1 MIENVIAGL
10 GLLFQWDVLIVIVLS
25 GAFGLFMG
33 ALPGLT
39 ATMAVALL
47 VPVTFYMDPVPA
59 IAAMV
64 TASAMAMFS
73 GDIPSVLLR
82 MPGTP
87 ASAAYTDD
95 AFALTKKGQA
105 HVAMGICLLTSA
117 IGGLFG
123 ALVLA
128 TLAPP
133 LASVALKF
141 SSYEYFWLCLLGLTT
156 TAFMISSSQVKGILS
171 LALGLFAATV
181 GIDPVSGVPRFTFGN
196 PNLIGGLSLVPIM
209 IGLFAIA
216 EIFRYYARRE
226 PPVRLEQKSIKGVF
240 EGQARILWHER
251 RAIAQGNVLG
261 TGLGILPG
269 AGADIAAWISYS
281 LARRFAR
288 EPEKFGKGSTEGLAA
303 AGAANNAAVS
313 GGFIPSLVFG
323 IPGDAIAAIIIG
335 VLFMKGVNPGSTIF
349 LNNPAIVYA
358 IFGAFFLANLLLI
371 PLGWV
376 AIRLS
381 RVMLTVRLNVLMPII
396 FIFCLVGAFAMEN
409 TVSAVGVA
417 LAFGVIGFVLEAFR
431 FPLAPFV
438 LGVVLG
444 PLLEENFL
452 TSMMKS
458 NGDWLAFV
466 DRPIA
471 GGLAVLTVLIWMSP
485 AIGALIRRLR
495 ARESG
500 KPGAKEAR

>member
-1 MIENVIAGL
+1 MENVAAGL
-10 GLLFQWDVLIVIVLS
+10 SLLFDPYVLLVMLLS
-25 GAFGLFMG
+25 AIFGLFMG

-39 ATMAVALL
+39 ATMAVALM

-59 IAAMV
+59 VAAMV
-64 TASAMAMFS
+64 TASAMAMFA
-73 GDIPSVLLR
+73 GDIPAVLLR

-87 ASAAYTDD
+87 ASAAYTND

-133 LASVALKF
+133 LATVALRF

-156 TAFMISSSQVKGILS
+156 AGLMIQSSRSKGVIS
-171 LALGLFAATV
+171 LALGLFVATI
-181 GIDPVSGVPRFTFGN
+181 GIDQISGVPRFTFGSTA
-196 PNLIGGLSLVPIM
+196 LIGGLSLVPVM
-209 IGLFAIA
+209 IGLFAFA
-216 EIFRYYARRE
+216 EIFRFYAKRIQ
-226 PPVRLEQKSIKGVF
+226 PVKLEQASIKGVF
-240 EGQARILWHER
+240 EGQGKILWQER
-251 RAIAQGNVLG
+251 KAIAQGNILG
-261 TGLGILPG
+261 TVLGILPG

-281 LARRFAR
+281 LAKKFSRN
-288 EPEKFGKGSTEGLAA
+288 PEEFGRGSKEGLAA

-335 VLFMKGVNPGSTIF
+335 VLFMKGINPGPTIF
-349 LNNPAIVYA
+349 LNNPAVVYA
-358 IFGAFFLANLLLI
+358 IFGIFFLANLLMI

-381 RVMLTVRLNVLMPII
+381 RLMLSVRLNILMPII
-396 FIFCLVGAFAMEN
+396 FIFCLIGAFAMEN
-409 TVSAVGVA
+409 SINAVGVA
-417 LAFGVIGFVLEAFR
+417 LAFGVIGVIMEANR
-431 FPLAPFV
+431 IPLAPFV
-438 LGVVLG
+438 LGIVLG
-444 PLLEENFL
+444 PLLEQNFL

-458 NGDWLAFV
+458 HGNPLTFF

-471 GGLAVLTVLIWMSP
+471 GTLAALTILIWLWP
-485 AIGALIRRLR
+485 LVAALLKRGR
-495 ARESG
+495 AQ
-500 KPGAKEAR
+500 ARTSET

>member
-1 MIENVIAGL
+1 MIENIAAGL
-10 GLLFQWDVLIVIVLS
+10 ALLFDPFVLLVMVAS
-25 GAFGLFMG
+25 AAFGLFMG

-47 VPVTFYMDPVPA
+47 GPVTVYMDPVPA
-59 IAAMV
+59 VAAMV

-87 ASAAYTDD
+87 ASAAYTND
-95 AFALTKKGQA
+95 AFSLTRKGQA

-123 ALVLA
+123 AIVLA

-133 LASVALKF
+133 LAKVALRF

-156 TAFMISSSQVKGILS
+156 AAFMISTSRLKGAIS
-171 LALGLFAATV
+171 LALGLFTATV
-181 GIDPVSGVPRFTFGN
+181 GIDPVSGVPRFTFGSTAI
-196 PNLIGGLSLVPIM
+196 IGGLSLVPIM
-209 IGLFAIA
+209 IGLFAFA
-216 EIFRYYARRE
+216 EIFRFYSRRSQQ
-226 PPVRLEQKSIKGVF
+226 VRLEQNKIKGVF
-240 EGQARILWHER
+240 EGQAGILWKER
-251 RAIAQGNVLG
+251 RAIAQGNLLG
-261 TGLGILPG
+261 TVLGILPG

-281 LARRFAR
+281 VAKRFSR
-288 EPEKFGKGSTEGLAA
+288 NPEEFGRGSKEGLAA

-335 VLFMKGVNPGSTIF
+335 VLFMKGVNPGPTIF
-349 LNNPAIVYA
+349 LNNPAVVYA
-358 IFGAFFLANLLLI
+358 IVGTFFMANILMV

-381 RVMLTVRLNVLMPII
+381 RLMLSVKLNILMPII
-396 FIFCLVGAFAMEN
+396 FIFCLIGAFAMEN
-409 TVSAVGVA
+409 SIAAVGVA
-417 LAFGVIGFVLEAFR
+417 LAFGVIGFAMEANR

-438 LGVVLG
+438 LGIVLG
-444 PLLEENFL
+444 PLLEQNFL

-458 NGDWLAFV
+458 NGNLTAFF

-471 GGLAVLTVLIWMSP
+471 AGLATLTILIWIWP
-485 AIGALIRRLR
+485 LVNQLR
-495 ARESG
+495 ARRGTPQS
-500 KPGAKEAR
+500 

>member
-1 MIENVIAGL
+1 MIENIGAGL
-10 GLLFQWDVLIVIVLS
+10 SLLMDPYVLLVMLVS
-25 GAFGLFMG
+25 AAFGLFMG

-59 IAAMV
+59 VAAMV

-87 ASAAYTDD
+87 ASAAYTND

-133 LASVALKF
+133 LASIALKF

-156 TAFMISSSQVKGILS
+156 AGFMMQTARAKGVIS
-171 LALGLFAATV
+171 LALGLFVATI
-181 GIDPVSGVPRFTFGN
+181 GIDPVSGVPRFTFGSTA
-196 PNLIGGLSLVPIM
+196 LIGGLSLVPVM
-209 IGLFAIA
+209 IGLFAFA
-216 EIFRYYARRE
+216 EIFRFYLKRVQ
-226 PPVRLEQKSIKGVF
+226 PVKLEQASIKGVF
-240 EGQARILWHER
+240 EGQAGILWKER
-251 RAIAQGNVLG
+251 KAIAQGNVLG
-261 TGLGILPG
+261 TLLGILPG

-281 LARRFAR
+281 LAKKFSRH
-288 EPEKFGKGSTEGLAA
+288 PEEFGRGSKEGLAA

-335 VLFMKGVNPGSTIF
+335 VLFMKGVNPGPTIF
-349 LNNPAIVYA
+349 LNNPAVVYA
-358 IFGAFFLANLLLI
+358 IFGIFFLANLLMI

-381 RVMLTVRLNVLMPII
+381 RMMLTVRLNILMPII
-396 FIFCLVGAFAMEN
+396 FVFCLIGSFAMEN
-409 TVSAVGVA
+409 SINAVSIA
-417 LAFGVIGFVLEAFR
+417 LAFGVIGVLMEAWR
-431 FPLAPFV
+431 FPLAPLV
-438 LGVVLG
+438 LGIVLG
-444 PLLEENFL
+444 PLLEQNFL

-458 NGDWLAFV
+458 SGNLFAFF

-471 GGLAVLTVLIWMSP
+471 GGLAALTILIWVWP
-485 AIGALIRRLR
+485 LISRLIWRQNRRR
-495 ARESG
+495 HVEG
-500 KPGAKEAR
+500 

>member
-1 MIENVIAGL
+1 MDSVIAGL
-10 GLLFQWDVLIVIVLS
+10 GLLFQVEVLLVIVAS
-25 GAFGLFMG
+25 GTFGLFMG

-95 AFALTKKGQA
+95 AFSLTKRGKA

-123 ALVLA
+123 AVILA

-133 LASVALKF
+133 LASVALRF

-156 TAFMISSSQVKGILS
+156 TAFMISSSRIKGILS
-171 LALGLFAATV
+171 LALGLFVATI
-181 GIDPVSGVPRFTFGN
+181 GIDPVSGVPRFTFGST
-196 PNLIGGLSLVPIM
+196 NLIGGLSLVPIM

-216 EIFRYYARRE
+216 EIFRYYARRDQA
-226 PPVRLEQKSIKGVF
+226 VRLEQNAIKGVF
-240 EGQARILWHER
+240 EGQGRILWRER
-251 RAIAQGNVLG
+251 RAIVQGNVLG
-261 TGLGILPG
+261 TTLGILPG

-281 LARRFAR
+281 VAKRFAR

-335 VLFMKGVNPGSTIF
+335 VLFMKGVNPGPTIF
-349 LNNPAIVYA
+349 LNNPQIVYA

-376 AIRLS
+376 AIKLS
-381 RVMLTVRLNVLMPII
+381 RLMLTVRLNILMPII

-409 TVSAVGVA
+409 TISAVGVA
-417 LAFGVIGFVLEAFR
+417 LAFGVIGFVLEAYR

-444 PLLEENFL
+444 PLLEQNFL
-452 TSMMKS
+452 NSMMKS
-458 NGDWLAFV
+458 SGDWIAFV

-471 GGLAVLTVLIWMSP
+471 AGLALVTLLIWLSP
-485 AIGALIRRLR
+485 AIAALMRQVLTRHSK
-495 ARESG
+495 A
-500 KPGAKEAR
+500 

>member
-1 MIENVIAGL
+1 MIENIAAGFA
-10 GLLFQWDVLIVIVLS
+10 LLFDPFVLLVMVAS
-25 GAFGLFMG
+25 AAFGLFMG

-59 IAAMV
+59 VAAMV

-87 ASAAYTDD
+87 ASAAYTND
-95 AFALTKKGQA
+95 AFSLTKKGQA

-123 ALVLA
+123 AIVLA

-133 LASVALKF
+133 LAKVALRF

-156 TAFMISSSQVKGILS
+156 AAFMIATSRLKGAIS
-171 LALGLFAATV
+171 LALGLFTATV
-181 GIDPVSGVPRFTFGN
+181 GIDPVSGVPRFTFGSTAI
-196 PNLIGGLSLVPIM
+196 IGGLSLVPIM
-209 IGLFAIA
+209 IGLFAFA
-216 EIFRYYARRE
+216 EIFRFYSRRNQQ
-226 PPVRLEQKSIKGVF
+226 VKLEQNKIKDVF
-240 EGQARILWHER
+240 EGQAGILWKER
-251 RAIAQGNVLG
+251 RAIAQGSFLG
-261 TGLGILPG
+261 TVLGILPG

-281 LARRFAR
+281 VAKRFSR
-288 EPEKFGKGSTEGLAA
+288 NPEEFGRGSKEGLAA

-335 VLFMKGVNPGSTIF
+335 VLFMKGVNPGPTIF
-349 LNNPAIVYA
+349 LNNPAVVYA
-358 IFGAFFLANLLLI
+358 IVGAFFMANILMV

-381 RVMLTVRLNVLMPII
+381 RLMLSVKLNILMPII
-396 FIFCLVGAFAMEN
+396 FIFCLIGAFAMEN
-409 TVSAVGVA
+409 SIAAVGVA
-417 LAFGVIGFVLEAFR
+417 LAFGVIGFAMEANR

-438 LGVVLG
+438 LGIVLG
-444 PLLEENFL
+444 PLLEQNFL

-458 NGDWLAFV
+458 SGNLTAFF

-471 GGLAVLTVLIWMSP
+471 AGLASLTILIWIWPLVNQLRS
-485 AIGALIRRLR
+485 RR
-495 ARESG
+495 ATPQS
-500 KPGAKEAR
+500 

>member
-1 MIENVIAGL
+1 MIDNIAAGL
-10 GLLFQWDVLIVIVLS
+10 SLVLDPYVLLVMLAS
-25 GAFGLFMG
+25 AAFGLFMG

-59 IAAMV
+59 VAAMV
-64 TASAMAMFS
+64 TASAMAMFA
-73 GDIPSVLLR
+73 GDIPAVLLR

-87 ASAAYTDD
+87 ASAAYTND
-95 AFALTKKGQA
+95 AFSLTKKGQA
-105 HVAMGICLLTSA
+105 HIAMGICLLTSA

-123 ALVLA
+123 AVVLA
-128 TLAPP
+128 SFAPP
-133 LASVALKF
+133 LAAVALKF

-156 TAFMISSSQVKGILS
+156 AGFMIQTSRAKGVIS
-171 LALGLFAATV
+171 LALGIFVSTI

-196 PNLIGGLSLVPIM
+196 TALVGGLSLVPVM
-209 IGLFAIA
+209 IGLFAFA
-216 EIFRYYARRE
+216 EIFRFYAKRVQ
-226 PPVRLEQKSIKGVF
+226 PVKLQQASIKGVF
-240 EGQARILWHER
+240 DGQGKILWRER

-261 TGLGILPG
+261 TLLGILPG

-281 LARRFAR
+281 VAK
-288 EPEKFGKGSTEGLAA
+288 KFSRNPDEFGHGSKEGLAA

-335 VLFMKGVNPGSTIF
+335 VLFMKGVNPGPTIF
-349 LNNPAIVYA
+349 LNNPSVVYA
-358 IFGAFFLANLLLI
+358 IFAVFFLANLMMI

-381 RVMLTVRLNVLMPII
+381 RLMLSVRLNILMPII

-409 TVSAVGVA
+409 SINAVAVA
-417 LAFGVIGFVLEAFR
+417 LAFGVIGVLMEAYR
-431 FPLAPFV
+431 FPLAPLV

-444 PLLEENFL
+444 PLLEQNFL

-458 NGDWLAFV
+458 NGDPMTFFE
-466 DRPIA
+466 RPIA
-471 GGLAVLTVLIWMSP
+471 GALAAITLFIWLWP
-485 AIGALIRRLR
+485 LAARLVRR
-495 ARESG
+495 ARS
-500 KPGAKEAR
+500 R

>member
-1 MIENVIAGL
+1 MIENITAGL
-10 GLLFQWDVLIVIVLS
+10 ALLFDPFVLLVMVAS
-25 GAFGLFMG
+25 AAFGLFMG

-59 IAAMV
+59 VAAMV

-87 ASAAYTDD
+87 ASAAYTND
-95 AFALTKKGQA
+95 AFSLTKKGQA

-123 ALVLA
+123 AIVLA

-133 LASVALKF
+133 LASVALRF

-156 TAFMISSSQVKGILS
+156 AAFMISTSRLKGAIS
-171 LALGLFAATV
+171 LALGLFTATV
-181 GIDPVSGVPRFTFGN
+181 GIDPVSGVPRFTFGSTAI
-196 PNLIGGLSLVPIM
+196 IGGLSLVPVM
-209 IGLFAIA
+209 IGLFAFA
-216 EIFRYYARRE
+216 EIFRFYSRRNQ
-226 PPVRLEQKSIKGVF
+226 PVKLEQNKIKGVF
-240 EGQARILWHER
+240 EGQAGILWKER
-251 RAIAQGNVLG
+251 RAIAQGNLLG
-261 TGLGILPG
+261 TLLGILPG

-281 LARRFAR
+281 VAKRFSR
-288 EPEKFGKGSTEGLAA
+288 NPEEFGRGSKEGLAA

-335 VLFMKGVNPGSTIF
+335 VLFMKGVNPGPTIF
-349 LNNPAIVYA
+349 LNNPSVVYA
-358 IFGAFFLANLLLI
+358 IVGTFFMANILMI

-381 RVMLTVRLNVLMPII
+381 RLMLSVRLNILMPII
-396 FIFCLVGAFAMEN
+396 FIFCLIGAFAMEN
-409 TVSAVGVA
+409 SIAAVGVA
-417 LAFGVIGFVLEAFR
+417 LAFGVIGFAMEANR

-438 LGVVLG
+438 LGIVLG
-444 PLLEENFL
+444 PLLEQNFL

-458 NGDWLAFV
+458 NGNLVAFF

-471 GGLAVLTVLIWMSP
+471 ASLAALTILIWVWP
-485 AIGALIRRLR
+485 LVNLFR
-495 ARESG
+495 ARRSA
-500 KPGAKEAR
+500 PQM

>member
-1 MIENVIAGL
+1 MIENLGAGL
-10 GLLFQWDVLIVIVLS
+10 TLLLDPFVLLVVFAS
-25 GAFGLFMG
+25 AVFGLFMG

-47 VPVTFYMDPVPA
+47 VPVTFYMAPVPA
-59 IAAMV
+59 VAAMV
-64 TASAMAMFS
+64 TASAMAMFA

-87 ASAAYTDD
+87 ASAAYTND

-105 HVAMGICLLTSA
+105 HIAMGICLLTSA

-123 ALVLA
+123 AVVLA

-133 LASVALKF
+133 LASVALRF

-156 TAFMISSSQVKGILS
+156 AAFMISSSRLKGAISLS
-171 LALGLFAATV
+171 LGLFAATV
-181 GIDPVSGVPRFTFGN
+181 GIDPVSGVPRFTFGSTAV
-196 PNLIGGLSLVPIM
+196 IGGLSLVPVM
-209 IGLFAIA
+209 IGLFAFA
-216 EIFRYYARRE
+216 EIFRFYARRVQ
-226 PPVRLEQKSIKGVF
+226 PVKLEQNSIRGVF
-240 EGQARILWHER
+240 EGQGGILWKQR
-251 RAIAQGNVLG
+251 RTIVQGNVLG
-261 TGLGILPG
+261 TVLGILPG

-281 LARRFAR
+281 LAKRFSKT
-288 EPEKFGKGSTEGLAA
+288 PEEFGRGSHEALAA

-335 VLFMKGVNPGSTIF
+335 VLYMKGVNPGPTIF

-358 IFGAFFLANLLLI
+358 IIGTFFLANLLMI

-376 AIRLS
+376 AIRMSRLLLS
-381 RVMLTVRLNVLMPII
+381 VRLYILMPVI
-396 FIFCLVGAFAMEN
+396 FIFCLIGAFAMEN
-409 TVSAVGVA
+409 SITAVGVA
-417 LAFGVIGFVLEAFR
+417 LVFGVIGFTMEANR
-431 FPLAPFV
+431 FPLAPFI

-444 PLLEENFL
+444 PLLEQNFL

-458 NGDWLAFV
+458 GGDPLAFF

-471 GGLAVLTVLIWMSP
+471 AGLAALTILIWVWP
-485 AIGALIRRLR
+485 LIASILSRGPRNQPEL
-495 ARESG
+495 
-500 KPGAKEAR
+500 

>member
-1 MIENVIAGL
+1 MSNILAGL
-10 GLLFQWDVLIVIVLS
+10 ALLFDPFVLLVMLAS
-25 GAFGLFMG
+25 ATFGLFMG

-59 IAAMV
+59 VAAMV
-64 TASAMAMFS
+64 TASAMAMFA

-87 ASAAYTDD
+87 ASAAYTND
-95 AFALTKKGQA
+95 AFAMTRKGQA

-123 ALVLA
+123 ALILA

-133 LASVALKF
+133 LARVALRF

-156 TAFMISSSQVKGILS
+156 AGFMIQSSRTRGVIS
-171 LALGLFAATV
+171 LALGLLVATV
-181 GIDPVSGVPRFTFGN
+181 GIDPVSGVPRFTFGSTA
-196 PNLIGGLSLVPIM
+196 LIGGLSLVPVM

-216 EIFRYYARRE
+216 EIFRFYARR
-226 PPVRLEQKSIKGVF
+226 VQRAKLEQVEIKGVF
-240 EGQARILWHER
+240 EGQGKILWEER

-261 TGLGILPG
+261 TLLGILPG

-281 LARRFAR
+281 LAKRFSR
-288 EPEKFGKGSTEGLAA
+288 KPQEFGRGSREGLAA

-335 VLFMKGVNPGSTIF
+335 VLFMKGINPGPTIF
-349 LNNPAIVYA
+349 LNNPSVVYA
-358 IFGAFFLANLLLI
+358 IFGIFFLANLLMI

-376 AIRLS
+376 AIKLS
-381 RVMLTVRLNVLMPII
+381 RLMLSVRLGILMPII
-396 FIFCLVGAFAMEN
+396 FVFCLVGAFAMEN
-409 TVSAVGVA
+409 TVAAVGVA
-417 LAFGVIGFVLEAFR
+417 LAFGVAGFFMEANR
-431 FPLAPFV
+431 IPLAPFV
-438 LGVVLG
+438 LGIVLG
-444 PLLEENFL
+444 PLLEQNFL

-458 NGDWLAFV
+458 HGNPLAFV

-471 GGLAVLTVLIWMSP
+471 GALAVLTILIWVWPLINLWLRRRSP
-485 AIGALIRRLR
+485 VAGRNQ
-495 ARESG
+495 G
-500 KPGAKEAR
+500 

>member
-1 MIENVIAGL
+1 MIENIGAGL
-10 GLLFQWDVLIVIVLS
+10 GLLFDPYVLLVMVAS
-25 GAFGLFMG
+25 AVFGLFMG

-59 IAAMV
+59 VAAMV

-87 ASAAYTDD
+87 ASAAYTND
-95 AFALTKKGQA
+95 AFSLTKKGQA

-123 ALVLA
+123 AVILA
-128 TLAPP
+128 LFAPP
-133 LASVALKF
+133 LAMVALKF

-156 TAFMISSSQVKGILS
+156 AGFMIQTSRAKGVIS
-171 LALGLFAATV
+171 LALGLFVATI

-196 PNLIGGLSLVPIM
+196 AALLGGLSLVPVM
-209 IGLFAIA
+209 IGLFAFS
-216 EIFRYYARRE
+216 EIFRFYAKRVQ
-226 PPVRLEQKSIKGVF
+226 PMKLEQASIKGVF
-240 EGQARILWHER
+240 EGQGRILWQER
-251 RAIAQGNVLG
+251 KAIAQGNILG
-261 TGLGILPG
+261 TVLGILPG

-281 LARRFAR
+281 LAKKFSRN
-288 EPEKFGKGSTEGLAA
+288 PEEYGRGSKEGLAA

-335 VLFMKGVNPGSTIF
+335 VLFMKGVNPGPTIF
-349 LNNPAIVYA
+349 LNNPAVVYA
-358 IFGAFFLANLLLI
+358 IFGTFFLANLLMI

-381 RVMLTVRLNVLMPII
+381 RMMLTVRLNILMPII
-396 FIFCLVGAFAMEN
+396 FIFCLIGAFAMEN
-409 TVSAVGVA
+409 NITAVGVA
-417 LAFGVIGFVLEAFR
+417 LAFGVIGVVLEALS
-431 FPLAPFV
+431 FPLAPLV
-438 LGVVLG
+438 LGIVLG
-444 PLLEENFL
+444 PLLEQNFL

-458 NGDWLAFV
+458 GGDPLAFFE
-466 DRPIA
+466 RPIA
-471 GGLAVLTVLIWMSP
+471 GALAAVTIFIWIWPLLS
-485 AIGALIRRLR
+485 RLR
-495 ARESG
+495 KR
-500 KPGAKEAR
+500 P

>member
-1 MIENVIAGL
+1 MIENMAAGL
-10 GLLFQWDVLIVIVLS
+10 ALLFDPYVLLVVLCS
-25 GAFGLFMG
+25 AAFGLFMG

-59 IAAMV
+59 VAAMV

-87 ASAAYTDD
+87 ASAAYTND
-95 AFALTKKGQA
+95 AYALTKKGQA

-123 ALVLA
+123 AVVLA

-133 LASVALKF
+133 LASIALRF

-156 TAFMISSSQVKGILS
+156 AAFMISSSRLKGAIS

-181 GIDPVSGVPRFTFGN
+181 GIDPVSGVPRFTFGSTAV
-196 PNLIGGLSLVPIM
+196 IGGLSLVPVM
-209 IGLFAIA
+209 IGLFAFA
-216 EIFRYYARRE
+216 EIFRFYARRVQ
-226 PPVRLEQKSIKGVF
+226 PIKLQQNKIRGVF
-240 EGQARILWHER
+240 EGQAGILWKER

-261 TGLGILPG
+261 TVLGILPG

-281 LARRFAR
+281 LAKRFSKT
-288 EPEKFGKGSTEGLAA
+288 PEEFGRGSKEGLAA

-335 VLFMKGVNPGSTIF
+335 VLYMKGVNPGPTIF

-358 IFGAFFLANLLLI
+358 IIGTFFLANILMI

-376 AIRLS
+376 AIRMSRLMLS
-381 RVMLTVRLNVLMPII
+381 VRLNILMPII
-396 FIFCLVGAFAMEN
+396 FVFCLIGAFAMEN
-409 TVSAVGVA
+409 SITAVGVA
-417 LAFGVIGFVLEAFR
+417 LAFGVIGFAMEANR

-438 LGVVLG
+438 LGIVLG
-444 PLLEENFL
+444 PLLEQNFL

-458 NGDWLAFV
+458 GGNPVAFF

-471 GGLAVLTVLIWMSP
+471 ATLAALTILIWVWP
-485 AIGALIRRLR
+485 LLAILRRR
-495 ARESG
+495 KA
-500 KPGAKEAR
+500 AQ

>member
-1 MIENVIAGL
+1 MENVVAGL
-10 GLLFQWDVLIVIVLS
+10 GLLFSVEVLLVMLAAGI
-25 GAFGLFMG
+25 FGLFMG

-64 TASAMAMFS
+64 TAAAMAMFA
-73 GDIPSVLLR
+73 GDIPAVLLR

-87 ASAAYTDD
+87 ASAAYADD
-95 AFALTKKGQA
+95 GYSLTKTGQT
-105 HVAMGICLLTSA
+105 HVAMGLCLLASA

-123 ALVLA
+123 ALILA

-133 LASVALKF
+133 LAMVALRF

-156 TAFMISSSQVKGILS
+156 TAFMISSSRVKGVLS
-171 LALGLFAATV
+171 LSLGLFTATI

-196 PNLIGGLSLVPIM
+196 YNLIGGLSLVPIM

-216 EIFRYYARRE
+216 EVFRYYARKE
-226 PPVRLEQKSIKGVF
+226 PTVRLEQMAIKGVF
-240 EGQARILWHER
+240 EGQGRLLWKER
-251 RAIAQGNVLG
+251 RAVAQGNILG
-261 TGLGILPG
+261 TVLGILPG

-281 LARRFAR
+281 LAKRFAR

-335 VLFMKGVNPGSTIF
+335 VLFMKGVNPGPTIF

-371 PLGWV
+371 PLGWL

-381 RVMLTVRLNVLMPII
+381 RVMLMVRLSILMPII
-396 FIFCLVGAFAMEN
+396 FIFCMVGAFAMEN
-409 TVSAVGVA
+409 TVGAVGVA
-417 LAFGVIGFVLEAFR
+417 LAFGVIGFGFEAFR
-431 FPLAPFV
+431 MPLAPFV

-444 PLLEENFL
+444 PLLEQNFL
-452 TSMMKS
+452 SSMMKS
-458 NGDWLAFV
+458 GGNWLTFV

-471 GGLAVLTVLIWMSP
+471 GGLALLTLLIWASP
-485 AIGALIRRLR
+485 LIKAGLRRVR
-495 ARESG
+495 H
-500 KPGAKEAR
+500 

>member
-1 MIENVIAGL
+1 MIENVVAGL
-10 GLLFQWDVLIVIVLS
+10 SLLFRFDVMMVILAS
-25 GAFGLFMG
+25 GVFGLFMG

-95 AFALTKKGQA
+95 AFSLTRQGKA

-123 ALVLA
+123 AVVLA

-133 LASVALKF
+133 LASIALKF

-156 TAFMISSSQVKGILS
+156 TAFMISSSRVKGVLS
-171 LALGLFAATV
+171 LAFGLFVATI

-196 PNLIGGLSLVPIM
+196 LNLIGGLSLVPIM

-216 EIFRYYARRE
+216 EIFRFYARRQQR
-226 PPVRLEQKSIKGVF
+226 VRLEQDEIKGVF
-240 EGQARILWHER
+240 EGQAGILWCER
-251 RAIAQGNVLG
+251 RAVAQGNVVG
-261 TGLGILPG
+261 TLLGILPG

-281 LARRFAR
+281 LAKRFSR

-335 VLFMKGVNPGSTIF
+335 VLFMKGVNPGPTIF

-358 IFGAFFLANLLLI
+358 IFGAFFLANLLLV
-371 PLGWV
+371 PLGWA

-381 RVMLTVRLNVLMPII
+381 RLMLTVRLNILMPVI

-409 TVSAVGVA
+409 TVNAVGVA

-444 PLLEENFL
+444 PLLEQNFL
-452 TSMMKS
+452 SSMMKS
-458 NGDWLAFV
+458 NGNWLSFV

-471 GGLAVLTVLIWMSP
+471 GGLALLTLLVWTSPLIGKVL
-485 AIGALIRRLR
+485 RRR
-495 ARESG
+495 RSG
-500 KPGAKEAR
+500 KPVSQIR